1 MLNIEKHIEEKNT
14 VFSLEGRL
22 DTVTAPEL
30 EGKLK
35 EALGDVEELTLDFE
49 KLDYISSAGLRVLLS
64 TQKTMSEKG
73 GDMKLIHVKDEIME
87 VLEITGFVDILTI
100 E

>member
-1 MLNIEKHIEEKNT
+1 MLNINANKNDALLELT
-14 VFSLEGRL
+14 LEGRL

-30 EGKLK
+30 QTAINEQLQGVDSISMDCKDL
-35 EALGDVEELTLDFE
+35 A
-49 KLDYISSAGLRVLLS
+49 YISSAGLRVLLTARKS
-64 TQKTMSEKG
+64 IPGELTLKNVDPSVQ
-73 GDMKLIHVKDEIME
+73 E

>member
-1 MLNIEKHIEEKNT
+1 MLNINATKNEST
-14 VFSLEGRL
+14 LSLVLDGRL

-30 EGKLK
+30 QAAIDEQIDGVSNIVMDCKDL
-35 EALGDVEELTLDFE
+35 A
-49 KLDYISSAGLRVLLS
+49 YISSAGLRVLL
-64 TQKTMSEKG
+64 TARKTIQ
-73 GDMKLIHVKDEIME
+73 GDLILNNVAPSVQD

>member
-1 MLNIEKHIEEKNT
+1 MLNINATQNESILT
-14 VFSLEGRL
+14 LVLEGRL

-30 EGKLK
+30 QAVIDEHIDDIGSIVMDCEDL
-35 EALGDVEELTLDFE
+35 A
-49 KLDYISSAGLRVLLS
+49 YISSAGLRVLLTARKS
-64 TQKTMSEKG
+64 IQ
-73 GDMKLIHVKDEIME
+73 GDLILKNVASSVRD

>member
-1 MLNIEKHIEEKNT
+1 MLNINATKNES
-14 VFSLEGRL
+14 SLTLVLDGRL

-30 EGKLK
+30 QAAIDEQIDGISNIIMDCKDL
-35 EALGDVEELTLDFE
+35 AC
-49 KLDYISSAGLRVLLS
+49 ISSAGLRVLLTARKS
-64 TQKTMSEKG
+64 IQ
-73 GDMKLIHVKDEIME
+73 GDLILNNVTPSVQD